1 MALEFKVKSLG
12 GDLKRFVGL
21 ITDREHAIKKAPEK
35 AINPVFA
42 INENAKLLHPD
53 FQKMVIQDIIEHKGA
68 DSKTFIF
75 KKADGSKAACFRAGQ
90 YVSVL
95 LKIGSSLVT
104 RPYSICSSPAEAS
117 KGIVKITVRN
127 VKDGYAAP
135 YMLENFKIGDEV
147 SISGPEGTFYYE
159 PLRDAESVI
168 ALAGGS
174 GITPFLSMAKAIQEG
189 AEDFHLTILF
199 GSRTEAN
206 ILFKE
211 ELDAIAAQCSKV
223 KVVHVLSDEKKDG
236 FEFGFINAD
245 VIRKYAPEGKYSI
258 FMCGPEAMYRFA
270 AKEIEKLNLE
280 PKFIRRE
287 LLGVTK
293 NVASLPDYPADC
305 AGKTYT
311 IKVVIGEQTYNV
323 NGKAEETLLTAIEK
337 AGIPAPAR
345 CRSGECGWCRSKL
358 VSGSVYIPAENDTGR
373 RYADKECNYI
383 HPCASFPTSDIV
395 VEVPGS
401 YMQ

>member
-35 AINPVFA
+35 EVDPVFA
-42 INENAKLLHPD
+42 INENARLLHPD
-53 FQKMVIQDIIEHKGA
+53 YQKMVIQDIVAHKGA
-68 DSKTFIF
+68 DSKTFVF

-104 RPYSICSSPAEAS
+104 RPYSICSSPAQARE
-117 KGIVKITVRN
+117 GIVAITVRN

-135 YMLENFKIGDEV
+135 YMLENFKVGDEV
-147 SISGPEGTFYYE
+147 CISGPEGTFYYE
-159 PLRDAESVI
+159 PLRDAGHVI

-174 GITPFLSMAKAIQEG
+174 GITPFLSMANAIKDG
-189 AEDFHLTILF
+189 TEDFCLTILF
-199 GSRTEAN
+199 GSRTEES
-206 ILFKE
+206 ILFRK
-211 ELDAIAAQCSKV
+211 ELDEIAAQCGKV
-223 KVVHVLSDEKKDG
+223 KVVHVLSEEKKDG
-236 FEFGFINAD
+236 CETGFINAD
-245 VIRKYAPEGKYSI
+245 LIRKYAPEGRYSI

-270 AKEIEKLNLE
+270 VKEIGKLQIE
-280 PKFIRRE
+280 PRYVRRE

-293 NVASLPDYPADC
+293 NVASLADYPAAC

-311 IKVVIGEQTYNV
+311 IKVVIGEQEHAV
-323 NGKAEETLLTAIEK
+323 DGKAEETILTAIER

-358 VSGSVYIPAENDTGR
+358 VSGTVYIPAENDTGR
-373 RYADKECNYI
+373 RYIDKACGYI
-383 HPCASFPTSDIV
+383 HPCAAFPTSDIV
-395 VEVPGS
+395 IEVPGS

>member
-21 ITDREHAIKKAPEK
+21 ITDREHAIRKAPEK
-35 AINPVFA
+35 EINPVFA

-68 DSKTFIF
+68 DSKTFVF

-159 PLRDAESVI
+159 PLRDAQSVI

-174 GITPFLSMAKAIQEG
+174 ELAHIE
-189 AEDFHLTILF
+189 
-199 GSRTEAN
+199 SRKHSSAWR
-206 ILFKE
+206 IFDSRGKP
-211 ELDAIAAQCSKV
+211 
-223 KVVHVLSDEKKDG
+223 VVHRSIKGILELIAYSNCNDE
-236 FEFGFINAD
+236 
-245 VIRKYAPEGKYSI
+245 
-258 FMCGPEAMYRFA
+258 
-270 AKEIEKLNLE
+270 
-280 PKFIRRE
+280 
-287 LLGVTK
+287 
-293 NVASLPDYPADC
+293 
-305 AGKTYT
+305 
-311 IKVVIGEQTYNV
+311 
-323 NGKAEETLLTAIEK
+323 
-337 AGIPAPAR
+337 
-345 CRSGECGWCRSKL
+345 
-358 VSGSVYIPAENDTGR
+358 
-373 RYADKECNYI
+373 DK
-383 HPCASFPTSDIV
+383 
-395 VEVPGS
+395 
-401 YMQ
+401 

>member
-35 AINPVFA
+35 EVDPVFA
-42 INENAKLLHPD
+42 INENARLLHPD
-53 FQKMVIQDIIEHKGA
+53 YQKMVIQDIVAHKGA
-68 DSKTFIF
+68 DSKTFVF

-104 RPYSICSSPAEAS
+104 RPYSICSSPAQARE
-117 KGIVKITVRN
+117 GIVAITVRN

-135 YMLENFKIGDEV
+135 YMLENFKVGDEV
-147 SISGPEGTFYYE
+147 CISGPEGTFYYE
-159 PLRDAESVI
+159 PLRDAGHVI

-174 GITPFLSMAKAIQEG
+174 GITPFLSMANAIKDG
-189 AEDFHLTILF
+189 TEDFCLTILF
-199 GSRTEAN
+199 GSRTEES
-206 ILFKE
+206 ILFRK
-211 ELDAIAAQCSKV
+211 ELDEIAAQCGKV
-223 KVVHVLSDEKKDG
+223 KVVHVLSEEKKDG
-236 FEFGFINAD
+236 CETGFINAD
-245 VIRKYAPEGKYSI
+245 LIRKYAPEGRYSI

-270 AKEIEKLNLE
+270 VKEIGKLQIE
-280 PKFIRRE
+280 PRYVRR
-287 LLGVTK
+287 
-293 NVASLPDYPADC
+293 D
-305 AGKTYT
+305 
-311 IKVVIGEQTYNV
+311 
-323 NGKAEETLLTAIEK
+323 GKAEETILTAIER

-358 VSGSVYIPAENDTGR
+358 VSGTVYIPAENDTGR
-373 RYADKECNYI
+373 RYIDKACGYI
-383 HPCASFPTSDIV
+383 HPCAAFPTSDIV
-395 VEVPGS
+395 IEVPGS

>member
-189 AEDFHLTILF
+189 AEDFNLTILF

-258 FMCGPEAMYRFA
+258 FM
-270 AKEIEKLNLE
+270 
-280 PKFIRRE
+280 
-287 LLGVTK
+287 
-293 NVASLPDYPADC
+293 
-305 AGKTYT
+305 
-311 IKVVIGEQTYNV
+311 
-323 NGKAEETLLTAIEK
+323 
-337 AGIPAPAR
+337 
-345 CRSGECGWCRSKL
+345 
-358 VSGSVYIPAENDTGR
+358 
-373 RYADKECNYI
+373 
-383 HPCASFPTSDIV
+383 
-395 VEVPGS
+395 
-401 YMQ
+401 

>member
-1 MALEFKVKSLG
+1 MALEFKVRSLG

-35 AINPVFA
+35 DVDPVFA

-53 FQKMVIQDIIEHKGA
+53 YQKMVIQDIIEHKGA
-68 DSKTFIF
+68 DSKTFVF
-75 KKADGSKAACFRAGQ
+75 KKADGSKAAYFRAGQ

-104 RPYSICSSPAEAS
+104 RPYSICSSPAEALE
-117 KGIVKITVRN
+117 GIVKITVRN

-135 YMLENFKIGDEV
+135 YMLENFKVGDEV
-147 SISGPEGTFYYE
+147 CISGPEGTFYYE
-159 PLRDAESVI
+159 PLRDAGHVI

-174 GITPFLSMAKAIQEG
+174 GITPFLSMANAIREG
-189 AEDFHLTILF
+189 TEDFCLTILF
-199 GSRTEAN
+199 GSRTEEN
-206 ILFKE
+206 ILFKK
-211 ELDAIAAQCSKV
+211 ELDEIASQCSKV

-236 FEFGFINAD
+236 CETGFINAD
-245 VIRKYAPEGKYSI
+245 LIRKYAPEGGYSI

-270 AKEIEKLNLE
+270 QKEIEKLQIE
-280 PKFIRRE
+280 PRFVRRE

-293 NVASLPDYPADC
+293 NVASLPDYPAEC

-311 IKVVIGEQTYNV
+311 VKVVIGEQEQV
-323 NGKAEETLLTAIEK
+323 IDGKAEETILTAIER

-358 VSGSVYIPAENDTGR
+358 VSGTVYIPAENDTGR
-373 RYADKECNYI
+373 RYVDKERGYI
-383 HPCASFPTSDIV
+383 HPCASFPTSDV
-395 VEVPGS
+395 VIEVPGS